1 MNVKSIVKFIL
12 SVGLAGVL
20 LWLALR
26 SVDWTAFVEGLKLT
40 QWVWLVPFFGASV
53 GALVFRAFRWRLL
66 LRSSG
71 LKTRWLEAWDANN
84 VGNLANL
91 GLPGAGEVL
100 RCGYISGKSTFGTVF
115 GTVLM
120 ERLWDIVAIFLMLGL
135 SLVLDRDKFG
145 PFFAQQVWA
154 PMTSRLQFSLWWVLV
169 IAVLLFAL
177 FFWAVFRYRDRNRLC
192 GKIAGGLASVGQG
205 FSSFNHMQHKGAFL
219 LFTLGIWTMYL
230 FMAFSV
236 MKAMPD
242 LALLDM
248 KDALF
253 FTVVGN
259 CASIIPVP
267 GGIGAYH
274 YLMALAVS
282 GIYGKTWEAG
292 ILYATLQH
300 ELHAVLVLILGVI
313 SYLRFSV
320 ARRRHSSL

>member
-1 MNVKSIVKFIL
+1 MA
-12 SVGLAGVL
+12 LAGVL

-91 GLPGAGEVL
+91 GIPGAGEVL
-100 RCGYISGKSTFGTVF
+100 RCGYVSGKSTFGNVF

-135 SLVLDRDKFG
+135 SLVLDHDKFG
-145 PFFAQQVWA
+145 PFFAQQVWE

-169 IAVLLFAL
+169 IVVVLVAL
-177 FFWAVFRYRDRNRLC
+177 FFWAVFHFRDRNRLC

-205 FSSFNHMQHKGAFL
+205 FSSFNHMRNKGAFL

-230 FMAFSV
+230 LMCYTIMRAL
-236 MKAMPD
+236 PD
-242 LALLDM
+242 LDALGIE
-248 KDALF
+248 DALF
-253 FTVVGN
+253 FTAIGN
-259 CASIIPVP
+259 IASIIPVP

-274 YLMALAVS
+274 YLIALSVS
-282 GIYGKTWEAG
+282 SLYGGSWETG
-292 ILYATLQH
+292 ILFATLQH
-300 ELHAVLVLILGVI
+300 ELHNVLVLALGVI
-313 SYLRFSV
+313 SY
-320 ARRRHSSL
+320 ARTAIVSRREA

>member
-1 MNVKSIVKFIL
+1 LNVKSILKFVL

-26 SVDWTAFVEGLKLT
+26 SVDWTAFLEGLKQT
-40 QWVWLVPFFGASV
+40 QWMWLLPFLGASV

-71 LKTRWLEAWDANN
+71 LKTSWLKTWDANN

-91 GLPGAGEVL
+91 AIPGAGEVL
-100 RCGYISGKSTFGTVF
+100 RCGYVSGKSTFGNVF

-120 ERLWDIVAIFLMLGL
+120 ERLWDIVAIFLLLGL

-145 PFFAQQVWA
+145 PFFMEQVWG
-154 PMTSRLQFSLWWVLV
+154 PMTGRMQFSLWWVLV
-169 IAVLLFAL
+169 IVVLVLVL
-177 FFWAVFRYRDRNRLC
+177 FFWAVFHFRDKNRIC

-205 FSSFNHMQHKGAFL
+205 FSSFNHMAHKGAFL
-219 LFTLGIWTMYL
+219 LFTVGIWSMYL
-230 FMAFSV
+230 LMAFFV

-242 LALLDM
+242 MAGLDI

-259 CASIIPVP
+259 CASVIPVP

-300 ELHAVLVLILGVI
+300 ELHAVLVLILGVA
-313 SYLRFSV
+313 SYLRISL
-320 ARRRHSSL
+320 RKSHSSL

>member
-1 MNVKSIVKFIL
+1 MKFIL
-12 SVGLAGVL
+12 SVALAGVL

-26 SVDWTAFVEGLKLT
+26 GVDWGDFLEGLKQT
-40 QWVWLVPFFGASV
+40 RWVWLLPFLAAAL

-66 LRSSG
+66 LHSSG
-71 LKTRWLEAWDANN
+71 LKTSWLGTWDANN
-84 VGNLANL
+84 VGNLANVAI
-91 GLPGAGEVL
+91 PGAGEVL
-100 RCGYISGKSTFGTVF
+100 RCGYVGGKSTFGNVF

-120 ERLWDIVAIFLMLGL
+120 ERLWDLVAIFLLLGL

-145 PFFAQQVWA
+145 PFFQDQVLE
-154 PMTSRLQFSLWWVLV
+154 PMAGRLQFSLWWVLV
-169 IAVLLFAL
+169 IVVVVLVG
-177 FFWAVFRYRDRNRLC
+177 FFWAVFRFRQKVRIFGR
-192 GKIAGGLASVGQG
+192 IAGGLSSVGQG
-205 FSSFNHMQHKGAFL
+205 FSSFNRMEHKGAFL
-219 LFTLGIWTMYL
+219 LFTVAIWSMYL
-230 FMAFSV
+230 LMAFFV

-242 LALLDM
+242 LAGLDL

-259 CASIIPVP
+259 CASVIPVP

-300 ELHAVLVLILGVI
+300 ELHAVLVLILGVA
-313 SYLRFSV
+313 SYLRISL
-320 ARRRHSSL
+320 RKSHSSL